1 MPLVV
6 IGIVGDLIFMDILAL
21 APHSS
26 QLDELAGVDLVGS
39 ASAILEFC
47 RNPSAV
53 DNNRRTVNSNRVLFS
68 ESSAERKTTAL
79 IAVERID
86 HIIPLQLVAGLIY
99 VGCGDQHFFGGVELA
114 ENEIGLE
121 TMIDIELLLWHPPP
135 GEVELLPGGDI
146 LSTGV
151 ETIVALRA
159 QEVLLDELT
168 IVEVGEGSSQET
180 EENTSLLHEVAILIT
195 HTLNQASC
203 QHFYN

>member
-39 ASAILEFC
+39 TSAILEFS

-53 DNNRRTVNSNRVLFS
+53 DNNRCTVNSNRVLFS
-68 ESSAERKTTAL
+68 ESSAERETTAL

-99 VGCGDQHFFGGVELA
+99 VGCGDQHFLGGVELRTLYVTSTRA
-114 ENEIGLE
+114 PLRRWFVSAFSGGCRPPDPPQPFSP
-121 TMIDIELLLWHPPP
+121 TQEL
-135 GEVELLPGGDI
+135 
-146 LSTGV
+146 
-151 ETIVALRA
+151 
-159 QEVLLDELT
+159 
-168 IVEVGEGSSQET
+168 
-180 EENTSLLHEVAILIT
+180 
-195 HTLNQASC
+195 
-203 QHFYN
+203 F

>member
-6 IGIVGDLIFMDILAL
+6 VGIVGDLIFMDILAL

-26 QLDELAGVDLVGS
+26 QLDELAGVDLVRS
-39 ASAILEFC
+39 ASAILELS
-47 RNPSAV
+47 RDPSAV
-53 DNNRRTVNSNRVLFS
+53 DNNRCTVNSNRVLFS

-79 IAVERID
+79 IAIERVD
-86 HIIPLQLVAGLIY
+86 HIITLKLVSRLIY
-99 VGCGDQHFFGGVELA
+99 AGCGDQHFLGSVELA

-135 GEVELLPGGDI
+135 GEVELLPRGDV

-151 ETIVALRA
+151 ETIVALRP

-168 IVEVGEGSSQET
+168 VVEVGEGSSQET
-180 EENTSLLHEVAILIT
+180 EENASLPHEVAILIT